1 MYRSNLRQ
9 SDEEEQIEVRGEIEF
24 TLKQGEVDIE
34 LAARFYPVRLERQL
48 NDVFVER
55 VMRLV

>member
-1 MYRSNLRQ
+1 MGQ
-9 SDEEEQIEVRGEIEF
+9 SDEEEQIEVRGQMDF